1 MGVQIRRTA
10 DVDSRYGG
18 APHCHDGRV
27 TRLVDGHLLVRDAE
41 PADLVTIV
49 AIYNSTI
56 PSRLATADLEPV
68 SVESRQAW
76 FQQHTPER
84 RPLWVASEDQ
94 GPVIGW
100 LSFQDFYGRPAYAPT
115 AELSI
120 YIAEGQRGQGL
131 GSRLLSLAIDTAPE
145 LGVKNVLAVV
155 FGHNEASLR
164 LFRGRGFATWGLL
177 PGVCLV
183 DGVERD
189 TVILGRR
196 L

>member
-1 MGVQIRRTA
+1 MRQLL
-10 DVDSRYGG
+10 GG
-18 APHCHDGRV
+18 D
-27 TRLVDGHLLVRDAE
+27 LFVRDAE
-41 PADLVTIV
+41 PGDLATVV
-49 AIYNSTI
+49 DIYNSTI
-56 PSRLATADLEPV
+56 PGRLSTADLEPV
-68 SVESRQAW
+68 SVESRQPW
-76 FQQHTPER
+76 FQQHAPAR
-84 RPLWVASEDQ
+84 RPLWVATVDQ

-145 LGVKNVLAVV
+145 FGVKNLLAIV

-164 LFRGRGFATWGLL
+164 LFRGREFVTWGLL
-177 PGVCLV
+177 PKVCLLA
-183 DGVERD
+183 GVERD